1 MREPETNAQNKKFDK
16 MSLGFVIPMVLFY
29 FVVGLLLILEQNL
42 VTEIYAWVLAGG
54 LVIAGAWMII
64 RYLRS
69 SVQQRL
75 AGLDLADGL
84 IMLLTGILLALSPQ
98 DMEELFPKVWGL
110 SLVFGGF
117 LKIQYAFDEK
127 SVGVNRWWMMLI
139 FAAVSLAIGVLALL
153 NKNIFGD
160 SQHTVIGIFMIAEA
174 VLDLV
179 TYLLLANGLKKH
191 NTPQSVP
198 EPADPPAQEK
208 LPETTAEE

>member
-160 SQHTVIGIFMIAEA
+160 SQHTVMAVKPTPPATLEYSVWLTPEA
-174 VLDLV
+174 VRKPTRPQMAPDSAAVRRV
-179 TYLLLANGLKKH
+179 TFA
-191 NTPQSVP
+191 TFM
-198 EPADPPAQEK
+198 PA
-208 LPETTAEE
+208 

>member
-1 MREPETNAQNKKFDK
+1 MRDPETNAQNKKFDK

-54 LVIAGAWMII
+54 LVIVGAWMII

-69 SVQQRL
+69 GLQQRL

-84 IMLLTGILLALSPQ
+84 IMLLAGILLALSPQ

-153 NKNIFGD
+153 NNNIFGD

-179 TYLLLANGLKKH
+179 TYLLLTNGLKKQ
-191 NTPQSVP
+191 NEPQTVP
-198 EPADPPAQEK
+198 EPAAPPAPEK

>member
-1 MREPETNAQNKKFDK
+1 MRQPETNAQNKTFDK

-179 TYLLLANGLKKH
+179 TYLLLTNGLKKQ
-191 NTPQSVP
+191 NGPQSVP
-198 EPADPPAQEK
+198 EPAAPPAQEK

>member
-179 TYLLLANGLKKH
+179 TYLLLTNGLKKQ
-191 NTPQSVP
+191 NGPQSVP
-198 EPADPPAQEK
+198 EPAAPPAQEK